1 MSKSVKSKSV
11 WSRTVRSVPE
21 ENVIDEALTTRN
33 DFGETTYSSSKSTY
47 NFKITNKGNVEITK
61 KKERTWRGVLEYSS
75 TSVELIIKDDI
86 PFPSLYINLFKKL
99 LSVGNDYFT
108 EFWVTGVWYYDLI
121 IELIKTIKEGLA
133 TQLSSKDKSQI
144 KKCKEEIKLV
154 NQQLNTVEKR
164 NDKLLEENEYLKG
177 KLIMEKEEIKLLKQQ
192 LKKSI

>member
-1 MSKSVKSKSV
+1 M
-11 WSRTVRSVPE
+11 
-21 ENVIDEALTTRN
+21 
-33 DFGETTYSSSKSTY
+33 
-47 NFKITNKGNVEITK
+47 
-61 KKERTWRGVLEYSS
+61 
-75 TSVELIIKDDI
+75 
-86 PFPSLYINLFKKL
+86 
-99 LSVGNDYFT
+99 
-108 EFWVTGVWYYDLI
+108 WYYDLI

>member
-1 MSKSVKSKSV
+1 MSKSVKSKSLR
-11 WSRTVRSVPE
+11 SRTIRSVPE
-21 ENVIDEALTTRN
+21 ENVIDEALTTRIGY
-33 DFGETTYSSSKSTY
+33 GEVTYGNSKSTY
-47 NFKITNKGNVEITK
+47 YFKITNKGNVEITK
-61 KKERTWRGVLEYSS
+61 KIERTWRGVLENSS

-108 EFWVTGVWYYDLI
+108 EFYVTGVWYYDLI

-133 TQLSSKDKSQI
+133 TQISPRDKSQI
-144 KKCKEEIKLV
+144 KKCKEEIKLI

-192 LKKSI
+192 LKRSI